1 MQRRF
6 VSVLV
11 GVLLISV
18 VLGGSTNAGRLSARL
33 GEAAIS
39 LDRAGGMSCHD
50 FDYPV
55 LRCFESPEAL
65 ERDVVGRVQTNAVPA
80 AVAATGYVIVWEHAG
95 YDGAR
100 MTLSADQPW
109 LSSIGW
115 NDRISSF
122 KSFGASGRF
131 LENSPGSGFVYFFG
145 SSSWVSF
152 LSNAYND
159 KFSAFDI
166 N

>member
-1 MQRRF
+1 MRRRLI
-6 VSVLV
+6 SVVV
-11 GVLLISV
+11 GVLVVSA
-18 VLGGSTNAGRLSARL
+18 VLGGSTSAGRLSARL
-33 GEAAIS
+33 GETAVS
-39 LDRAGGMSCHD
+39 LDQAGTLSCHD

-55 LRCFESPEAL
+55 LRCFATPEAL
-65 ERDVVGRVQTNAVPA
+65 ERDVSQRVRPKAVPA
-80 AVAATGYVIVWEHAG
+80 AVAATGYVNVWEHAG

-145 SSSWVSF
+145 SSSQVSF
-152 LSNAYND
+152 LGSYYND

>member
-1 MQRRF
+1 MERRWIRA
-6 VSVLV
+6 LV
-11 GVLLISV
+11 GAMVSLV
-18 VLGGSTNAGRLSARL
+18 VFGGSVTAAEKVSATL
-33 GEAAIS
+33 DGKPIS
-39 LDRAGGMSCHD
+39 LERAGDLSCHD

-55 LRCFESPEAL
+55 LRCFSSPGAQTRDIAL
-65 ERDVVGRVQTNAVPA
+65 RTSLGRAGVLV
-80 AVAATGYVIVWEHAG
+80 GYVTFFEHAG
-95 YDGAR
+95 YDGSF

-131 LENSPGSGFVYFFG
+131 RENSPGGGFIYSFG
-145 SSSWVSF
+145 SGAQISF
-152 LSNAYND
+152 LSNTYND

>member
-1 MQRRF
+1 MQRRW
-6 VSVLV
+6 VHALV
-11 GVLLISV
+11 GAV
-18 VLGGSTNAGRLSARL
+18 VLSAIFGGSASAGKLSARD
-33 GEAAIS
+33 GEAEIS
-39 LDRAGGMSCHD
+39 LDQAGAMSCHD

-55 LRCFESPEAL
+55 LRCFASPQAL
-65 ERDVVGRVQTNAVPA
+65 DRDVAQRVEANAVPA
-80 AVAATGYVIVWEHAG
+80 AVAATGYVTFWEHAG
-95 YDGAR
+95 YAGSQ

-109 LSSIGW
+109 LGNIGW

-131 LENSPGSGFVYFFG
+131 LENSPGSGFIYYYSPGVQ
-145 SSSWVSF
+145 VSY
-152 LSNAYND
+152 LSNTYND

>member
-1 MQRRF
+1 MQRPWVRAF
-6 VSVLV
+6 VGALV
-11 GVLLISV
+11 ISAV
-18 VLGGSTNAGRLSARL
+18 FVGSTNAGRLSAKA
-33 GEAAIS
+33 GDAEIS
-39 LDRAGGMSCHD
+39 LDQAGVMSCHD

-55 LRCFESPEAL
+55 LRCFASPEAL
-65 ERDVVGRVQTNAVPA
+65 ERDVARRVQLKAVPA
-80 AVAATGYVIVWEHAG
+80 AVQATGYVTFWEHAS

-109 LSSIGW
+109 LNSIGW

-131 LENSPGSGFVYFFG
+131 LENSPGSGFVYFF
-145 SSSWVSF
+145 SSGVQISF
-152 LSNAYND
+152 LSNTYND

>member
-1 MQRRF
+1 MQRRL

-33 GEAAIS
+33 GETEINLAQ
-39 LDRAGGMSCHD
+39 AGDLSCHD

-65 ERDVVGRVQTNAVPA
+65 ERDVVGRVQANAVPA
-80 AVAATGYVIVWEHAG
+80 AVAATGYVIVWEHAS

-109 LSSIGW
+109 LNSIGW

-131 LENSPGSGFVYFFG
+131 LENSPGSGLVYFFTSG
-145 SSSWVSF
+145 VQVPW
-152 LSNAYND
+152 LSNTYND

>member
-1 MQRRF
+1 MRGRL
-6 VSVLV
+6 VSVIV
-11 GVLLISV
+11 GVLVVST
-18 VLGGSTNAGRLSARL
+18 VLGGSANAGRLSARL
-33 GEAAIS
+33 GETDIS
-39 LDRAGGMSCHD
+39 LAQAGTLSCHD

-55 LRCFESPEAL
+55 LHCFATPEAL
-65 ERDVVGRVQTNAVPA
+65 ERDVTQRVRTNAVPA
-80 AVAATGYVIVWEHAG
+80 AVAATGYVTSWEHAG
-95 YDGAR
+95 YAGSQ

-109 LSSIGW
+109 LGSIGW

-145 SSSWVSF
+145 SSSQISF
-152 LSNAYND
+152 LSNYYND

>member
-1 MQRRF
+1 MQRPWVRA
-6 VSVLV
+6 LA
-11 GVLLISV
+11 GGLLISAI
-18 VLGGSTNAGRLSARL
+18 LGGSTNAGGLSARL
-33 GEAAIS
+33 GDDVID
-39 LDRAGGMSCHD
+39 LDLAGTMSCHD

-55 LRCFESPEAL
+55 LRCFTSPEAL
-65 ERDVVGRVQTNAVPA
+65 ERDVIERESTSGVLA
-80 AVAATGYVIVWEHAG
+80 AVAATGYVTVWEHAG

-131 LENSPGSGFVYFFG
+131 FENSPGSGLVYFYNSG
-145 SSSWVSF
+145 SQVSL
-152 LSNAYND
+152 LSNTYND

>member
-1 MQRRF
+1 MQRPWVRAF
-6 VSVLV
+6 VCALV
-11 GVLLISV
+11 FSAVFS
-18 VLGGSTNAGRLSARL
+18 GSTNAGRLSAKV
-33 GEAAIS
+33 GDADIS
-39 LDRAGGMSCHD
+39 LYQAGAMSCHD

-55 LRCFESPEAL
+55 LRCFASPQAL
-65 ERDVVGRVQTNAVPA
+65 ERDVDQRVHIRAVSGT
-80 AVAATGYVIVWEHAG
+80 VVATGYVTFFENAG

-109 LSSIGW
+109 LNSIGW

-131 LENSPGSGFVYFFG
+131 LENSPGSGFVYFF
-145 SSSWVSF
+145 SSGVQVSYVGNF
-152 LSNAYND
+152 YND

>member
-1 MQRRF
+1 MQRSWVRALVAALV
-6 VSVLV
+6 VSAVF
-11 GVLLISV
+11 
-18 VLGGSTNAGRLSARL
+18 GGSVNAGRLSARL
-33 GEAAIS
+33 GDAEIS
-39 LDRAGGMSCHD
+39 LGQAGAMSCHD

-55 LRCFESPEAL
+55 LRCFASPQAL
-65 ERDVVGRVQTNAVPA
+65 DLDVVRRVEMNAVPA
-80 AVAATGYVIVWEHAG
+80 AVAATGYVTFWEHASYAG
-95 YDGAR
+95 SQ

-109 LSSIGW
+109 LNSIGW

-131 LENSPGSGFVYFFG
+131 LENSPGSGFIYYY
-145 SSSWVSF
+145 SSGVQVAYVGNF
-152 LSNAYND
+152 YND

>member
-1 MQRRF
+1 MQRRLISALVAALV
-6 VSVLV
+6 VSAVLV
-11 GVLLISV
+11 A
-18 VLGGSTNAGRLSARL
+18 STTAGRLSAKL
-33 GEAAIS
+33 GDTAIS
-39 LDRAGGMSCHD
+39 LDQAGSLSCHD

-55 LRCFESPEAL
+55 LRCFETPQAL
-65 ERDVVGRVQTNAVPA
+65 ERDVSQRVQTNAVPA
-80 AVAATGYVIVWEHAG
+80 VVQATGYVTSWENASYNG
-95 YDGAR
+95 SS

-122 KSFGASGRF
+122 ISFGATGRF
-131 LENSPGSGFVYFFG
+131 LENSPGSGLIYSFI
-145 SSSWVSF
+145 STSRVSYVGNF
-152 LSNAYND
+152 YND